1 MKRKVFFA
9 AVVMLFAQLTKS
21 QTTIDFEDLT
31 LPADSFWN
39 GADLSGGFET
49 EGVFFVNYYDTSW
62 GAWSGFAYSN
72 MTDTVTAGFTN
83 QYSTA
88 AGEGYDGSSNF
99 ALMYVSPYNAGNYLK
114 ITGDYENGSVVEGF
128 YVTNNTYA
136 YISMRDGDTYAKKF
150 GGDDGNDPD
159 WFKLTVYGY
168 LNGIFTGE
176 AGFYLAD
183 YRFADNDSDYIVT
196 DWKWFDLSGLGTV
209 DSLVFALS
217 SSDTGQYGMNTPAYF
232 CMDNLILEKD
242 YNGNAEFDFNYWNG
256 EDLTAGFYDSTEGD
270 SIFFYN
276 QFTPNSWGG
285 FWTGF
290 AYSQKTDNITSGY
303 TNQYSSITGNGYNA
317 STKYLI
323 GNGNPGM
330 KFNEPQYIKSIKI
343 TNTTYAHNSMQDGD
357 MFAKKFGGDDG
368 TDKDWFLLTIK
379 GFKNNNLT
387 NTVNFYLADFRNDD
401 DTKDYIIDSWKNV
414 DLFSLG
420 LIDSI
425 AFSLS
430 SSDNGT
436 YGMNTPAYFALDNI
450 SLSKT
455 NVKENISENIRI
467 YPNPAS
473 DFVIIQA
480 KNTLEIVISDLSG
493 KTIYQQE
500 NCSDSEKININ
511 NLHKGVYIVLVKTE
525 QKVYTQKLIKE

>member
-1 MKRKVFFA
+1 MKKTLLLVKLFVLITVLSAQAQMNFEALKMPTHKNGSNGAGGFQSGSVFF
-9 AVVMLFAQLTKS
+9 
-21 QTTIDFEDLT
+21 I
-31 LPADSFWN
+31 
-39 GADLSGGFET
+39 
-49 EGVFFVNYYDTSW
+49 NYYNSTYGSW
-62 GAWSGFAYSN
+62 AGFAVSKE
-72 MTDTVTAGFTN
+72 TDTETSGWSN
-83 QYSTA
+83 QYSAKAGSGAGDSENYMTSFISSYSGATYIKLNTA
-88 AGEGYDGSSNF
+88 K
-99 ALMYVSPYNAGNYLK
+99 K
-114 ITGDYENGSVVEGF
+114 ITSAEF
-128 YVTNNTYA
+128 TNSTYT
-136 YISMRDGDTYAKKF
+136 YNSMRDGDAFAKKF
-150 GGDDGNDPD
+150 GGDDGNDKD
-159 WFKLTVYGY
+159 SLVLSIIGY
-168 LNGIFTGE
+168 N
-176 AGFYLAD
+176 AGTKTDSINFFLAD
-183 YRFADNDSDYIVT
+183 FRDDDNDFDYIVKN
-196 DWKWFDLSGLGTV
+196 WRKVNLSYLGTV
-209 DSLVFALS
+209 DSVVFKLT
-217 SSDTGQYGMNTPAYF
+217 SSDNGTYGMNTPAYF
-232 CMDNLILEKD
+232 CMDNLEFDGELINFD
-242 YNGNAEFDFNYWNG
+242 EFDFNYWNG